1 MNIASLPSAR
11 KRFVIAL
18 TASFAVHAL
27 LMWLPPIQLPE
38 AEPDLPPLLAQL
50 VPLPQVRTSPH
61 RPVSPR
67 QQHATAPS
75 AESLAAMA
83 AASAV
88 ADASPAATQ
97 TPAAAAS
104 SVAASE
110 TIAAASQV
118 AAASSVAAASAVADT
133 SPLAASAATS
143 ATSSPTAEPVV
154 AEAAPPPRPMLPK
167 HAYLKF
173 QVRIGKDGMAV
184 GEARHELQI
193 ANGRYELT
201 ATTRTIGLARLVK
214 SYRLVQTS
222 SGETD
227 GIVLHPEQYSE
238 DKQNDG
244 EKRLDSVKLDYAS
257 RQLLFASGQTLPLM
271 ESTQDIL
278 SILYQ
283 FPPLP
288 EAGDVLSIAIT
299 NGRDWEKYR
308 FEIATNEELITPLGK
323 LHTVHFRKLHPP
335 GKEGLEIWFAQEY
348 RLLPVKLRHIE
359 RDGSIAGE
367 AIITDIRIAEN

>member
-1 MNIASLPSAR
+1 VNNASFPPAR

-18 TASFAVHAL
+18 AASFAVHAL
-27 LMWLPPIQLPE
+27 LVWLPPLQLPE
-38 AEPDLPPLLAQL
+38 AEPDLPPLIAKL
-50 VPLPQVRTSPH
+50 VPLPQVRTSPA
-61 RPVSPR
+61 RPAAPRKNKVPSP
-67 QQHATAPS
+67 
-75 AESLAAMA
+75 AESLAA

-88 ADASPAATQ
+88 AAASSTTATQTLSPAASSVAVSEVIS
-97 TPAAAAS
+97 PASQVAATSSVAPASSIIAAS
-104 SVAASE
+104 SVAANS
-110 TIAAASQV
+110 TV
-118 AAASSVAAASAVADT
+118 AAASSPVAAPA
-133 SPLAASAATS
+133 
-143 ATSSPTAEPVV
+143 V
-154 AEAAPPPRPMLPK
+154 AEAAAPPRPMLPK
-167 HAYLKF
+167 HAFLKF

-184 GEARHELQI
+184 GDTRHELKI
-193 ANGRYELT
+193 KDGRYTLT
-201 ATTRTIGLARLVK
+201 ATTRTVGLARLVK
-214 SYRLVQTS
+214 SYQLVQTS
-222 SGETD
+222 SGESD

-244 EKRLDSVKLDYAS
+244 EQRKDSVKLDYATH
-257 RQLLFASGQTLPLM
+257 QLSFASGRKMPLN

-288 EAGDVLSIAIT
+288 EAGDVLPVAIT

-308 FEIATNEELITPLGK
+308 FEITTNEELITPLGK

-359 RDGSIAGE
+359 SDGSIAGE
-367 AIITDIRIAEN
+367 AIITDIRIAEK